1 MSPRVLF
8 QCKPLSLSVV
18 AAIAALSASPA
29 EALLLPP
36 KPLALSSSW
45 DCKST
50 ANNDW
55 LCRNSQNADYNQSLE
70 NISRQRVYPDT
81 DSYHPEPQ
89 ANRYSA
95 PGQTRPPPRQE
106 PEPVQ
111 EPGYYQQPITPQYSM
126 PAQETAFSQRIQE
139 PLPEVYPYQPAVTP
153 TAESIGLNRLLNASH
168 GSYVLQWQAAHN
180 PQPLR
185 ELQKQFPVLQEAAIV
200 QYQRNG
206 KFWYVLLDGPFKNR
220 QVAMSAL
227 QSSPRA
233 NMMNRLYPWTRSI
246 ASIQKLNLIHPD
258 RMIPDPDYERT
269 AMAREYN
276 NPATEV
282 QNTDRMFASISPG
295 YPNMEQQAQYPSV
308 YDEPVF
314 QSGDQYQSRYERP
327 ETSTSYRN
335 NRQEADYNNL
345 SPRQQTTY
353 QPRRKPRQKQKQTLD
368 AAPGSY
374 TIQWM
379 ASHRK
384 ETLERVQKRYAY
396 LGDTQIIQYRKR
408 GKDWYVLI
416 SKTYDNQY
424 LAKKALEQPTFARI
438 ATRLYPRIRSVDS
451 LRQLAETHKASV
463 RKRLARNKSAPGI
476 LDGPENGYTIQWFAA
491 NQPDAIKKMK
501 QRFPEL
507 ASAVTVHYRRNQKDW
522 YVLLQ
527 GQFGSNSEAL
537 DLLKSPVMKDAVQVL
552 HPWTRPMNSL
562 KNLGIQES

>member
-1 MSPRVLF
+1 MSARVLF

-18 AAIAALSASPA
+18 AAITMLSASPA
-29 EALLLPP
+29 ETLLLPP

-45 DCKST
+45 DCRAT

-55 LCRNSQNADYNQSLE
+55 LCRNSQHSDYDQPLE
-70 NISRQRVYPDT
+70 NISRQRDYLDISTYQPGPQT
-81 DSYHPEPQ
+81 DQ
-89 ANRYSA
+89 YSA
-95 PGQTRPPPRQE
+95 PRPTRPLPVQKPG
-106 PEPVQ
+106 PVQ
-111 EPGYYQQPITPQYSM
+111 ESDYYQQPITPQYSM
-126 PAQETAFSQRIQE
+126 PAQESMFSRRIQE
-139 PLPEVYPYQPAVTP
+139 PAPDDRPYQSTVTP
-153 TAESIGLNRLLNASH
+153 SAEGIGLNRLLNSPH
-168 GSYVLQWQAAHN
+168 GSYVLQWQAAHS

-185 ELQKQFPVLQEAAIV
+185 ELQKQFPVLKEATIV

-220 QVAMSAL
+220 QVATNAL

-233 NMMNRLYPWTRSI
+233 DMMNRLYPWTRSI
-246 ASIQKLNLIHPD
+246 ASIQKLDLVHPD
-258 RMIPDPDYERT
+258 RIMSNPAYERT
-269 AMAREYN
+269 AMVREYN
-276 NPATEV
+276 DPATEV
-282 QNTDRMFASISPG
+282 QGTDRMFASISPA
-295 YPNMEQQAQYPSV
+295 YPNMEQPVQYPSV
-308 YDEPVF
+308 YDERVF
-314 QSGDQYQSRYERP
+314 QPRDQYQPRYERP
-327 ETSTSYRN
+327 AASTSYRN
-335 NRQEADYNNL
+335 NHQEVDYND
-345 SPRQQTTY
+345 PGERRQTTY
-353 QPRRKPRQKQKQTLD
+353 QPRRKPRQKQNMTLD
-368 AAPGSY
+368 ATPGSY

-416 SKTYDNQY
+416 SKTYDSQY
-424 LAKKALEQPTFARI
+424 LARRALEQPTFARI

-451 LRQLAETHKASV
+451 LRQLADAQKASV
-463 RKRLARNKSAPGI
+463 RKQLAKNKSAPGI
-476 LDGPENGYTIQWFAA
+476 LDDQKNGYTIQWFAA
-491 NQPDAIKKMK
+491 NRPDAIKKMK

-507 ASAVTVHYRRNQKDW
+507 AAAVTVHYRRNQKDW

-527 GQFGSNSEAL
+527 GQFDSSSEAL